1 LFIFGAMK
9 IDIKENPKEAFT
21 KSELPFDSV
30 YAGGEVADEGIG
42 IHVRQSTLRKI
53 EDYLS
58 GDKSNE
64 LGGVLVGD
72 LCETNSGERFVR
84 IDNMI
89 IALHSS
95 SSLSRL
101 TFTHDTWDYINK
113 VLEEEHSGKKI
124 LGWFHS
130 HPGHTVFLS
139 GHDMFIHENFFNLP
153 HMVAYVFDPTIRDR
167 GFFKWKDNEV
177 VKANGFHI
185 YDNDGGERIHEIMA
199 PPAKELPI
207 DDELLNKKIKSGRLD
222 ILKSILVA
230 LSLFSFLVTAFLAY
244 NYIDLSK
251 KLNTISDL
259 REEVGDL
266 KARLDVIAPVAS
278 IEKDQNSQ
286 ANKKN
291 IGWSKDTII
300 KKDDDTPK
308 ISDTKIEKV
317 NNEIAVNNET
327 QKNTEEVSK
336 TVPKTNVKKY
346 TIKSGDTL
354 EKISIAHYGSR
365 EGIEIIMAHNSIK
378 DRASIKIGQTIEIP
392 VKD

>member
-1 LFIFGAMK
+1 MK

>member
-1 LFIFGAMK
+1 MK
-9 IDIKENPKEAFT
+9 IDIKENSKEAFT

-30 YAGGEVADEGIG
+30 YTGGEDADDGIG
-42 IHVRQSTLRKI
+42 IHIRQSTLRKI

-58 GDKSNE
+58 EDKSNE

-72 LCETNSGERFVR
+72 LCETESGHKFVR

-113 VLEEEHSGKKI
+113 VLEEEHAGKKI

-139 GHDMFIHENFFNLP
+139 GHDIFIHENFFNLP

-185 YDNDGGERIHEIMA
+185 YDNDGGEKIHEIIS
-199 PPAKELPI
+199 PSAKELPF

-230 LSLFSFLVTAFLAY
+230 LSLFSFLVTVFLAY

-251 KLNTISDL
+251 KLNTISEL

-266 KARLDVIAPVAS
+266 KARLDIIAPVAS
-278 IEKDQNSQ
+278 TDKEQNAQS
-286 ANKKN
+286 NKKN
-291 IGWSKDTII
+291 IAWSKDTAA
-300 KKDDDTPK
+300 KKEDIPVKTAE
-308 ISDTKIEKV
+308 TKVEKV
-317 NNEIAVNNET
+317 SNEIAANSETKKSQNEI
-327 QKNTEEVSK
+327 SK
-336 TVPKTNVKKY
+336 TDTKVNVKKY

-365 EGIEIIMAHNSIK
+365 EGIEILMAHNNIK
-378 DRASIKIGQTIEIP
+378 DKASIRIGQTIEIP
-392 VKD
+392 GKE

>member
-1 LFIFGAMK
+1 MK
-9 IDIKENPKEAFT
+9 IDIKENSKEDFT

-30 YAGGEVADEGIG
+30 YTGGEDADDGIG
-42 IHVRQSTLRKI
+42 IHIRQSTLRKI

-72 LCETNSGERFVR
+72 LCETDSGHKFVR

-113 VLEEEHSGKKI
+113 VLEEEHAGKKI

-139 GHDMFIHENFFNLP
+139 GHDIFIHENFFNLP

-185 YDNDGGERIHEIMA
+185 YDNDGGEKIHEIISPA
-199 PPAKELPI
+199 AKELPI

-251 KLNTISDL
+251 KLNTISEL
-259 REEVGDL
+259 REEVGEL
-266 KARLDVIAPVAS
+266 KARLDIIAPVSATDR
-278 IEKDQNSQ
+278 EQNAQ

-291 IGWSKDTII
+291 IAWSKDTVAKKEDNSI
-300 KKDDDTPK
+300 KTAE
-308 ISDTKIEKV
+308 TKVEKV
-317 NNEIAVNNET
+317 SNEIAANSEIKKS
-327 QKNTEEVSK
+327 QGDISK
-336 TVPKTNVKKY
+336 TDSKANVKKY

-365 EGIEIIMAHNSIK
+365 EGIEIIMAHNNIK
-378 DRASIKIGQTIEIP
+378 DRASIRIGQTIEIP
-392 VKD
+392 GKE